1 MAGNDCAASL
11 YAVAMRVA
19 RLDSTGATP
28 AGATNMYVT
37 NAMAKIDH
45 KPVIQEGEARQT
57 VNAQGLLCVDYQEP
71 DQYRGWD
78 VTIDLCAPDPE
89 LIELLA
95 GGTLLTETGNTVGWA
110 APALRTVPNPN
121 GVSLEFWT
129 RAIIGDAPAASNPYI
144 WWAFPRL
151 WNLKFGDED
160 RSAGVDPM
168 ATQITGRAIENP
180 NWGNGPNNDW
190 TLASTRALQHRRT
203 ATIPT
208 PACGYATTPAQV

>member
-37 NAMAKIDH
+37 NAMTVVSF
-45 KPVIQEGEARQT
+45 KPVMQEGESRQT

-78 VTIDLCAPDPE
+78 VTIQLCAPDPE
-89 LIELLA
+89 LEELLL

-110 APALRTVPNPN
+110 APALRTVPNAN
-121 GVSLEFWT
+121 GVSLEVWS
-129 RAIIGDAPAASNPYI
+129 RAIDGDKPAASNPFH
-144 WWAFPRL
+144 WWVWPKL
-151 WNLKFGDED
+151 TNLKFADDD
-160 RSAGVDPM
+160 RSLGTDPLL
-168 ATQITGRAIENP
+168 TPIIGRAIENP

-190 TLASTRALQHRRT
+190 TLASTRALQHRRIGT
-203 ATIPT
+203 FPA
-208 PACGYATTPAQV
+208 PACGYQATPAQV